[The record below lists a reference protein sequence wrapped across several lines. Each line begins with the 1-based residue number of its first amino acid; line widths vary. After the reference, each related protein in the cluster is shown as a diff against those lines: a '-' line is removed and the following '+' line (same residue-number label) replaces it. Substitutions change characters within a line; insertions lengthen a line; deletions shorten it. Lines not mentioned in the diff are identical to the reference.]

1 MSIPGLN
8 NTNLSEENLFDIPI
22 SLCPRHH
29 KSLEDENWINLLAP
43 SCRMSLGLHRFS
55 RVRMQGWGLPKAMIR
70 PMISYKRYDGI
81 KLQSPRK
88 IFCDLWRKEIRQI
101 FIERPHF
108 ASIQPSNT
116 LFITAVAAGKTCSVA
131 SSNEE
136 AETRRS
142 STS

>member
-101 FIERPHF
+101 FIE
-108 ASIQPSNT
+108 
-116 LFITAVAAGKTCSVA
+116 VGKHQEQTPFRFDSAFQHIIYHGRCGGQNV
-131 SSNEE
+131 
-136 AETRRS
+136 
-142 STS
+142 